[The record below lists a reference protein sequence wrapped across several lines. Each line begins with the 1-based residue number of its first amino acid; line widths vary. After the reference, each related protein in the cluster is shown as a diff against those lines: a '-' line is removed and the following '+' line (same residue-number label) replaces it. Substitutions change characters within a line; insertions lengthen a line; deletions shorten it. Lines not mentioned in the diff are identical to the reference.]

1 MNWGKKS
8 NLQWVGSAHAIL
20 TATSHM
26 TVTRNGGTVSPC
38 NWTHHSLTGTDQ
50 YAAFICLW
58 ITDSSNNNIK
68 IIIKHHG
75 TTPACVYVYVCTDS
89 NNNNNSLIKK
99 KIMVPMPCV
108 RACVRARARVCVC
121 DRQSLLKVSGAA
133 TDRRGSRGFAVCC
146 CPAWPNL
153 IELRKYRVLSKL

>member
-1 MNWGKKS
+1 
-8 NLQWVGSAHAIL
+8 
-20 TATSHM
+20 M

-58 ITDSSNNNIK
+58 ITDSNNNNIK

-99 KIMVPMPCV
+99 NHGAYAVCACV
-108 RACVRARARVCVC
+108 RACARARARVCVIVSHC
-121 DRQSLLKVSGAA
+121 LKSVELPLIDGEAA
-133 TDRRGSRGFAVCC
+133 GLPFAVALHG
-146 CPAWPNL
+146 P
-153 IELRKYRVLSKL
+153 I